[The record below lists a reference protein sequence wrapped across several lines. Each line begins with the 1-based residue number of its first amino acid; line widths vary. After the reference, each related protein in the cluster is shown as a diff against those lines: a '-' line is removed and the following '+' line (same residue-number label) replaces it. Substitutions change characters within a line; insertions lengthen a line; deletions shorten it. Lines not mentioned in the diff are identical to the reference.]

1 MSFCTVVASGVFVR
15 IRMFNDLS
23 IRDALIRSNLYVIMF
38 PSTSK
43 MSRVYFYISPLD
55 DSFAFH
61 QKRGLSMS
69 LKTFKGIIYTSL
81 VEA

>member
-1 MSFCTVVASGVFVR
+1 
-15 IRMFNDLS
+15 MFNDLS

-38 PSTSK
+38 PATSE

-61 QKRGLSMS
+61 QKRGLSMIS
-69 LKTFKGIIYTSL
+69 KTLKGMTYNSL
-81 VEA
+81 VGA